1 MFQQVVV
8 SFLFLRLSDLVEAG
22 ILLPRF
28 LDLTLGNSTDCHDKL
43 GRDCFKYTD
52 EQCVGKYAPCAKE
65 HCALR
70 CGYCPHKLPCV
81 DQITYCDEYEER
93 LCTEEQYGEF
103 MRENCRRSCNL
114 CRVPTEY
121 LTSTTTPNITT
132 TAVSNWCFDNV
143 TSASCWYYG
152 DNQCTGVYESWARKF
167 CPYRCGY
174 CPGFLPPCLDVLSY
188 CDSFDR
194 SLCTNSSYAAY
205 MRENCRKTC
214 QFCSYPGENLPP
226 NIFQDLSTSPVP
238 TSKSGGT
245 PISLG

>member
-8 SFLFLRLSDLVEAG
+8 SFLILRLSDLVEAG

-52 EQCVGKYAPCAKE
+52 EQCVGKYAPWAKE

-70 CGYCPHKLPCV
+70 CGYCPL
-81 DQITYCDEYEER
+81 
-93 LCTEEQYGEF
+93 
-103 MRENCRRSCNL
+103 
-114 CRVPTEY
+114 PTEY

-152 DNQCTGVYESWARKF
+152 DHQCTGVYESWARKF

-174 CPGFLPPCLDVLSY
+174 CPGSLPPCLDVVSY

-226 NIFQDLSTSPVP
+226 NNYPESSASPVP
-238 TSKSGGT
+238 TSKSGET